1 VHFNI
6 QQYGY
11 PGIFFAF
18 LLEMVGIP
26 FPGETILTLSGMQ
39 WKQGTFSF
47 MPLVLVTLSGTLI
60 GSNFAYMIGRF
71 LGRNFILRFGKY
83 VGITNKKF
91 NTADEK
97 FKKYSVLVVFGGKSV
112 AGIRVFS
119 AYLAGINRMSFWK
132 FTFYNSTG
140 TLLWIIVFIL
150 LGRYANIFWEQY
162 HHFLQNQ
169 LLLLIFL
176 IIFLVMITTVLM
188 IKQHR
193 TKKIKSM

>member
-1 VHFNI
+1 
-6 QQYGY
+6 
-11 PGIFFAF
+11 
-18 LLEMVGIP
+18 MVGVP
-26 FPGETILTLSGMQ
+26 FPGETILTLSGIQ

-47 MPLVLVTLSGTLI
+47 MPLILVTLSGTLI
-60 GSNFAYMIGRF
+60 GSNIAYMIGRF
-71 LGRNFILRFGKY
+71 LGRSFILRFGKY
-83 VGITNKKF
+83 VGITDKKF

-97 FKKYSVLVVFGGKSV
+97 FKKYSVLLVFGGKFV

-119 AYLAGINRMSFWK
+119 AYLAGINRMCFWK

-150 LGRYANIFWEQY
+150 LGRYANIFWGQY
-162 HHFLQNQ
+162 HHLF
-169 LLLLIFL
+169 LLLIIL
-176 IIFLVMITTVLM
+176 IILLGMITTVIF